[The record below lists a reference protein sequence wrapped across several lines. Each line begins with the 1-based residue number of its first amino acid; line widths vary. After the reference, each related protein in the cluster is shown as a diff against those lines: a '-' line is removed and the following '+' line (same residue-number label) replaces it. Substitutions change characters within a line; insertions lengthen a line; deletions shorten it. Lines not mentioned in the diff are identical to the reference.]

1 MNCERFQLSKF
12 FKFLAAALVALF
24 AVTALSACASGPSID
39 MKSVAAVID
48 VRTPAEFSGGHL
60 QGAVNVDVEGADFA
74 AKMGQFDKAKNYVV
88 YCHSG
93 RRAGIAIDWM
103 KQNGFTGAL
112 TNAGGISDA
121 TGATGLPIVQ

>member
-1 MNCERFQLSKF
+1 MNCERFQLSKL

-74 AKMGQFDKAKNYVV
+74 TKMGQFDKAKNYVV

-93 RRAGIAIDWM
+93 RRAGIALDTM
-103 KQNGFTGAL
+103 KGLGFKNL
-112 TNAGGISDA
+112 TNAGGIDA
-121 TGATGLPIVQ
+121 ASAATGLAIVQ